1 MNEMTVRRL
10 LKPARHRFR
19 ELGTHLGV
27 SPDSMNAFQAYK
39 GNAKDCLLAVIELWY
54 KESPSK
60 ERLMEALETLDKLRL
75 KKELTTQYDG
85 IHVMGGWGGVG
96 GR

>member
-1 MNEMTVRRL
+1 MTLNEMTVRRL

-27 SPDSMNAFQAYK
+27 SRDSMNAFQVYK

-54 KESPSK
+54 EKSPSK
-60 ERLMEALETLDKLRL
+60 EKLMEALHAMEKLRL
-75 KKELTTQYDG
+75 KKKLTAQYDG
-85 IHVMGGWGGVG
+85 IHAGEE
-96 GR
+96 